1 MMVAVEA
8 CIKRYYRL
16 YVEVPDGADN
26 DLIKMT
32 ARKELEYIPL
42 EELEKNADL
51 DLEVEPMDVEWVTV
65 DEGSIPALN

>member
-26 DLIKMT
+26 DLIKMI

>member
-42 EELEKNADL
+42 EELEKNADP

>member
-8 CIKRYYRL
+8 CVKRYYRL

-42 EELEKNADL
+42 EELEKNADH